1 MHKLIIKNLTEQYL
15 KNSWGQQE
23 LLVELFSNQELKN
36 IYQNEIRRATIVGNI
51 ANEVLLNT
59 WSTELCKILAIGDIK
74 YFDGFY
80 RKWEDLVQASLSH
93 IDISKLQWY
102 DLSGLGSHEL
112 HSQIMQYM
120 SNYYNFSLL
129 SSSIEDTII
138 PSYGGT
144 DSFVTILNTLKI
156 ISKNTRINFIYPEAS
171 FLANTKI
178 AEMILGEDGMISL
191 KKPNKSNFFF
201 SLEQAQEL
209 YERKIQSTEMNIFY
223 ITPVGNP
230 TGNKID
236 NENLYQVLRWIHTI
250 DPNSIFILDTVYVG
264 LLPNTESHLLF
275 EWIFRDASLVERII
289 FTESIS
295 KTLGTTGIRLGWTWT
310 MNSLFSKELKKYTA
324 LTKAGFSKILDELTI
339 WLLGNPEILDFQN
352 QVYNFW
358 SWQRMWFLEYMKTH
372 FSELF
377 EFDSSPN
384 ITDREWIYV
393 LLKIRGNISKEEI
406 FAQTGIIG
414 VGISLSDGNYIRYA
428 FGNVNYF

>member
-1 MHKLIIKNLTEQYL
+1 MHKLIIKNLTEKYL
-15 KNSWGQQE
+15 KNIWGQQE

-36 IYQNEIRRATIVGNI
+36 IYQNEIRRVAIIWNI
-51 ANEVLLNT
+51 ANEVLLDT
-59 WSTELCKILAIGDIK
+59 WSNDLCKILAIGDIK
-74 YFDGFY
+74 YFDEFY
-80 RKWEDLVQASLSH
+80 QKWEDLLQSSLSH
-93 IDISKLQWY
+93 IDISRLQWY

-112 HSQIMQYM
+112 HRRIIQYM
-120 SNYYNFSLL
+120 SHYYDFSFL
-129 SSSIEDTII
+129 SSSLDDTII

-156 ISKNTRINFIYPEAS
+156 ISKNGKINFIYPEAS

-178 AEMILGEDGMISL
+178 AEMILGENWIISL
-191 KKPNKSNFFF
+191 EKPEKTNFFF
-201 SLEQAQEL
+201 SLEQIQNL
-209 YERKIQSTEMNIFY
+209 YRDKIRSSEMNIFY

-236 NENLYQVLRWIHTI
+236 NKKFYQILKWIYEI
-250 DPNSIFILDTVYVG
+250 DHNAIFILDTVYVG
-264 LLPNTESHLLF
+264 LLPNTKSHILF
-275 EWIFRDASLVERII
+275 EQIFQDTSLLERVI

-310 MNSLFSKELKKYTA
+310 LNEFFLKELKKYTT
-324 LTKAGFSKILDELTI
+324 LTKAGFSKILDEFTLWLI
-339 WLLGNPEILDFQN
+339 WNPKILDFQN
-352 QVYNFW
+352 EVYNFW

-377 EFDSSPN
+377 DFDSSPN

-393 LLKIRGNISKEEI
+393 LLKIRGNISKEEV
-406 FAQTGIIG
+406 FTQTGIIG

-428 FGNVNYF
+428 FGNVNDF